1 MIIIFKKYVIILKKK
16 FMINFDW
23 FRQLCLIH
31 CVSPLIKVYISVKTY
46 KIYKIMGR
54 KNKKNL

>member
-1 MIIIFKKYVIILKKK
+1 
-16 FMINFDW
+16 MINFDW